1 MIIVLYCQKQ
11 PVFSSFPRTV
21 QSLGVAWTW
30 AATLTP
36 WWNLADCSTLAPQ
49 PRERHGHQQ
58 WTAATDEWR
67 ERVQWSP
74 TAAVVLSQVW
84 SGGFRIW
91 RRRRCRDDASLAT
104 AGVDD
109 LPGGHGNGRRGL
121 PFRRQTVHRP
131 RERKR
136 LCTSSL
142 CARAVLYSD
151 NSWRRPYTPCLS
163 RIRPPAN
170 GSTVKDRHPLRHKAN
185 LPMATSQKHDRRSR
199 NRTYHRIVLDKTR
212 KLM

>member
-1 MIIVLYCQKQ
+1 VRWEVFKSSKQ
-11 PVFSSFPRTV
+11 PVFSSLPQTV
-21 QSLGVAWTW
+21 QSSGVAWTW

-36 WWNLADCSTLAPQ
+36 WQNLADCSTLAPQ

-58 WTAATDEWR
+58 WTSAMDERR

-74 TAAVVLSQVW
+74 TAAVVLLQVW
-84 SGGFRIW
+84 SGGFQLW
-91 RRRRCRDDASLAT
+91 RRRHCRDDPT

-109 LPGGHGNGRRGL
+109 LPGGHSNARRGL
-121 PFRRQTVHRP
+121 PFRWQTVYRP

-151 NSWRRPYTPCLS
+151 NSWRRLYTPCLS
-163 RIRPPAN
+163 CIRPPAN
-170 GSTVKDRHPLRHKAN
+170 GSTVKDRRPLRQKVN

-199 NRTYHRIVLDKTR
+199 NRTYHRIVCDKAR